1 VLFILSW
8 QTANSGGR
16 QSHPAEETKAWRTNL
31 IWSTGLVDY
40 ALRLTKPA
48 ESAQSAS
55 KINPPANRIVAN
67 KFIE

>member
-1 VLFILSW
+1 MPLCFW
-8 QTANSGGR
+8 
-16 QSHPAEETKAWRTNL
+16 HPLWEGAAEEIKAWRTNL